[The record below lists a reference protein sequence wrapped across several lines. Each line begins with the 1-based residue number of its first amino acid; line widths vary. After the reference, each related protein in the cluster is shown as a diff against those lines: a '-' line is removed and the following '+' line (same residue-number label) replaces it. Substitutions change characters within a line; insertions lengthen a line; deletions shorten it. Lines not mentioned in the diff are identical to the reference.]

1 MAEQFNKHIE
11 EKRGSKDH
19 IPETALIIT
28 CGVIVIVSLLLL
40 TFA

>member
-1 MAEQFNKHIE
+1 MADRFNNNIE

>member
-1 MAEQFNKHIE
+1 MAEQFNKNIKDE
-11 EKRGSKDH
+11 RGSKDH